1 MVLVKL
7 VMIPW
12 KHGNGKKKKYIYCNL
27 YLSLN
32 SFSLYV
38 RLFIIEGAPSVIL
51 AAFSAW
57 YLPNKPE
64 TAKFLTNEEREFA
77 AKRLENGNFFFF

>member
-1 MVLVKL
+1 MAMVSEHFICILCKCTLVLVS
-7 VMIPW
+7 
-12 KHGNGKKKKYIYCNL
+12 NL
-27 YLSLN
+27 
-32 SFSLYV
+32 FSI
-38 RLFIIEGAPSVIL
+38 RLFILEGAPSVVL

-77 AKRLENGNFFFF
+77 VRRLESGKNKMPEISFYWH